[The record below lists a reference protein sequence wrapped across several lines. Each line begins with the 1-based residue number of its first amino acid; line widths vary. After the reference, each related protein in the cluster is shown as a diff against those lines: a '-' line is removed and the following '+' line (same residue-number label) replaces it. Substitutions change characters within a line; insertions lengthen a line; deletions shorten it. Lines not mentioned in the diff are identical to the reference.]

1 MAENRKIALEGEFA
15 GWYAEVRGNITAR
28 FMLDIQS
35 GEANRVLPAF
45 AGIVVSHNFKGLDD
59 EPVDEI
65 LDAPVEA
72 LVALMTEWAK
82 GNRLDPK

>member
-1 MAENRKIALEGEFA
+1 MADNRKVTLEGDFA
-15 GWYAEVRGNITAR
+15 GWYAEVRGSVTAR
-28 FMLDIQS
+28 LMLDLES
-35 GEANRVLPAF
+35 GEASRVLPAF
-45 AGIVVSHNFKGLDD
+45 AGIVVSHNFKGLDGQ
-59 EPVDEI
+59 PVADI

>member
-15 GWYAEVRGNITAR
+15 GWHAEVRGNISAR

-35 GEANRVLPAF
+35 NEANRVLPAF
-45 AGIVVSHNFKGLDD
+45 AGIVVSHNFKGVDG
-59 EPVDEI
+59 EPVADI
-65 LDAPVEA
+65 LDAPVGA
-72 LVALMTEWAK
+72 LVALMAEWAK

>member
-1 MAENRKIALEGEFA
+1 MAENRKIALDGEYA

-45 AGIVVSHNFKGLDD
+45 AGIVVSHNFKGIDG

>member
-1 MAENRKIALEGEFA
+1 MAENRTVALEGEFA
-15 GWYAEVRGNITAR
+15 GWHAEVRGNITAR

-35 GEANRVLPAF
+35 GDANRVLPAF
-45 AGIVVSHNFKGLDD
+45 AGIVVSHNFKGLDG
-59 EPVDEI
+59 EPVVDI

-72 LVALMTEWAK
+72 LVELMTEWAK

>member
-15 GWYAEVRGNITAR
+15 GWHAEVRGNISAR

-35 GEANRVLPAF
+35 DEANRVLPAF
-45 AGIVVSHNFKGLDD
+45 AGIVVSHNFKGVDG

-65 LDAPVEA
+65 LDAPLEA
-72 LVALMTEWAK
+72 PVALMTERAK